1 MIISIQ
7 YLRAIAALLIV
18 LTHIAFK
25 DQQYSL
31 GNFKFDSGVFGVDI
45 FFVISGF
52 IIYFVS
58 VNKPSGLKGI
68 ISFLKHRVIRII
80 PLYWVLTS
88 FALIVYIIMPENVNQ
103 HTGSTDVINSFTLF
117 PSETR
122 YLLAV
127 AWTLSYE
134 FYFYSLFSIALFFT
148 NHRFKTISLILLSL
162 SCLGILMK
170 DTFNGF
176 YFNFLTNDL
185 LLEFSY
191 GVIIAKIFLHVQKNK
206 IMIAF
211 ISLGMFLVSM
221 VFYFFELK
229 TGFRG
234 IDFGLPAM
242 FLVLGLIMLEKQLNH
257 VKIKFLETL
266 GTLSYSLYLVHLFVL
281 AFVALIYR
289 KLHINTIASEIF
301 YLVAMFGISLIS
313 SYFVYTFIEKPLLAL
328 LRKGK

>member
-31 GNFKFDSGVFGVDI
+31 GNFKFDAGVFGVDI

-80 PLYWVLTS
+80 PLYWILTGA
-88 FALIVYIIMPENVNQ
+88 ALIIYIIMPENVNQ

-127 AWTLSYE
+127 GWTLSYE
-134 FYFYSLFSIALFFT
+134 FYFYILFSIALFFSVD
-148 NHRFKTISLILLSL
+148 RFKLISVILFSL
-162 SCLGILMK
+162 FSLGIFMNDYL
-170 DTFNGF
+170 NGF

-185 LLEFSY
+185 LLEFLY
-191 GVIIAKIFLHVQKNK
+191 GVIVAKIFLHVQKNK
-206 IMIAF
+206 IMIALMSF
-211 ISLGMFLVSM
+211 GTFLISMI
-221 VFYFFELK
+221 FYFSDLQ

-234 IDFGLPAM
+234 IDLGLPAM
-242 FLVLGLIMLEKQLNH
+242 FLVLGLLMLEKQLNH

-281 AFVALIYR
+281 GFVALIYR
-289 KLHINTIASEIF
+289 KLHINI
-301 YLVAMFGISLIS
+301 MN
-313 SYFVYTFIEKPLLAL
+313 P
-328 LRKGK
+328 

>member
-1 MIISIQ
+1 MILSIQ
-7 YLRAIAALLIV
+7 YLRGIAALLIV

-31 GNFKFDSGVFGVDI
+31 GNFKFDSGIFGVDI

-68 ISFLKHRVIRII
+68 ISYLKHRIVRII
-80 PLYWVLTS
+80 PLYWILTGI
-88 FALIVYIIMPENVNQ
+88 ALIIYIIMPENVNQ

-127 AWTLSYE
+127 GWTLSYE
-134 FYFYSLFSIALFFT
+134 FYFYSLFSITLFFT
-148 NHRFKTISLILLSL
+148 NHRFKTISLILLLL
-162 SCLGILMK
+162 SCLGIFMK
-170 DTFNGF
+170 NYVDGF

-185 LLEFSY
+185 LLEFLY
-191 GVIIAKIFLHVQKNK
+191 GVIIAKVYLHLQKNE

-242 FLVLGLIMLEKQLNH
+242 FLVLGILMLEKQLNH

-266 GTLSYSLYLVHLFVL
+266 GTLSYSLYLVHLFAL

-289 KLHINTIASEIF
+289 KLHINTVESEIF
-301 YLVAMFGISLIS
+301 YLVAMFSISLIS